1 VRRAS
6 GILVQQ
12 ADPGGSSCPAASSH
26 FILAITPAFDFSV
39 IESRPLGCPCQ
50 GVKPEQERSSLAV
63 LSFDF
68 MHLLTAL
75 PAAIINR
82 HEGISRL

>member
-1 VRRAS
+1 
-6 GILVQQ
+6 
-12 ADPGGSSCPAASSH
+12 
-26 FILAITPAFDFSV
+26 
-39 IESRPLGCPCQ
+39 
-50 GVKPEQERSSLAV
+50 VKPEQERSSLAV